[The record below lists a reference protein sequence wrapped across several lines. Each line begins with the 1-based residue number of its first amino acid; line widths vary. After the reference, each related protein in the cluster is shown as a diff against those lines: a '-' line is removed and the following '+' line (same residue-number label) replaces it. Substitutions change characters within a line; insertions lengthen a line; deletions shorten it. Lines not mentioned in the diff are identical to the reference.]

1 MLVGKGIS
9 EGIGLGKVVILKEN
23 EIKIEKQKIK
33 DISAEKQKIHNAIK
47 KVESEIENLIQNI
60 SGTEKEIMQA
70 YLMILQD
77 PSLIEETIKI
87 IEQEKCNSSYAVET
101 GLNKIIKTFEEMD
114 DPYMSARSRDIEDMK
129 KRILS
134 KLLKIQ
140 EVDLSNLP
148 QNTILV
154 AKELATSDTA
164 RLNLKNVAGI
174 ITEIGGVNSHMAIMA
189 RTHEIPAIVGIKHIF
204 ENIKENDYIALN
216 GTTGEIYL
224 NPTETEK
231 EELKQR
237 KERQKQEKQELEKYK
252 KQKAITKDGHQ
263 VELLANIGR
272 EQDIPI
278 ILENT
283 AEGVGLL
290 RSEFLYMDAKD
301 FPTEEEQFKAYKKI
315 AESLENKTVVIRTL
329 DIGGD
334 KDLKYMKLPKEEN
347 PFLGYRA
354 IRVCLDNI
362 DLFKVQLRAILRA
375 SAYGEISIMLP
386 MISSIEELRK
396 SKEIIEEV
404 KKDLKAKS
412 IKYNE
417 NIKIGI
423 MIEIPSSAIMAE
435 EFAKECDF
443 FSIGT
448 NDLIQYTIAVER
460 GNEKVANLYTH
471 FNPAV
476 IRLIKSAI
484 DGAHK
489 NGILCGM
496 CGEAAGD
503 IKFIP
508 LLIGL
513 GLDEFSMNANKI
525 LKARKL
531 ITSLDYS
538 KCQILAEEILKLVST
553 QEVKE
558 KLEKFLDK

>member
-33 DISAEKQKIHNAIK
+33 DTSAEKQKIHNAIK

-87 IEQEKCNSSYAVET
+87 IEQEKCNSSYAVEI

-164 RLNLKNVAGI
+164 RLNLKNIAGI
-174 ITEIGGVNSHMAIMA
+174 ITGIGGVNSHMAIMA

-531 ITSLDYS
+531 ITSLDYK
-538 KCQILAEEILKLVST
+538 KCQILADDILKLAST
-553 QEVKE
+553 QEIKE
-558 KLEKFLDK
+558 KLEKF